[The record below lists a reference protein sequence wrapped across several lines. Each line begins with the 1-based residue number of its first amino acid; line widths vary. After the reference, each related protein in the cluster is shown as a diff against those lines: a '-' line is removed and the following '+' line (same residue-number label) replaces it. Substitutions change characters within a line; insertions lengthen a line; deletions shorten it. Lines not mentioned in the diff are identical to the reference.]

1 METILTTLC
10 HYLTNLTS
18 ITLVWCMKMIQSP
31 PQKYNP
37 KEVDEK
43 IQKFWRE
50 KNIFK
55 KSIEQR
61 KGCKP
66 YVFLEGPPTA
76 NGLPHPGHVLTRV
89 MKDLILRYEAMN
101 GHYILRKAGWDTH
114 GLPVE
119 IEVEKKLGLED
130 KQAIETYGV
139 AKFNEECK
147 KSVFRYEHAWV
158 EMTNR
163 IAFWLDM
170 DNPYITLKNE
180 YIESVWW
187 SLQQAWKKKLLYR
200 GHKVVPY
207 CPRCGTALSTHEIS
221 QGYKVVEDP
230 SIFVKFKI
238 KNEEGYFLAW
248 TTTPWTLISNVAL
261 AVHPKEP
268 YIKIRSKGEE
278 LILAEQ
284 RAAILL
290 KGQEYE
296 VLDRFTGKELE
307 HKEYE
312 PLFPYASPDK
322 KAFYV
327 VIADFVTMEDG
338 TGIVH
343 IAPAFGE
350 DDYNV
355 GRAYDLPVVQ
365 LVKLDGTFPEE
376 VTLWRGQFVKDADPS
391 IIQSLEERGLLA
403 GTKKHSHEYPFCWR
417 CDSPLL
423 YYAMESWFIAMSKVQ
438 ESLVKNN
445 NQITWYPPHLQQG
458 RFGDF
463 IREVKDWALSRDR
476 YWGTPLPIWTCTN
489 KKCNHIL
496 CIGSVQELRE
506 LSESFPEN
514 YDLHKPFV
522 DELIVK
528 CPKCKTRMMRE
539 KEVIDCW
546 YDSGSSFF
554 AQWHYP
560 FENKELFKENFPID
574 FISEALDQTRGW
586 FYSLLAISTFLF
598 DKNPYKTVLTL
609 GLVLDKDNQ
618 KMSKSKKNYVDP
630 TIILD
635 HEGADALRWYLISA
649 NAPWMSTRFYEEA
662 VKDTLGKFLLTFW
675 NSYVFF
681 TTYAVLDTF
690 DPKKEHILPADRGLL
705 DKWIY
710 SRFNKLIRDVQ
721 GYMKDF
727 ETHKAARAIESF
739 MIDDFSNWYLRRSRK
754 RLWVEERTSDK
765 VSGYLT
771 MYEIFVGLSQL
782 LAPFIPFI
790 TEEIYQN
797 LRTSEMPES
806 VHLCDYLTVDKK
818 AIDEDLERGMNQI
831 RALVESGRALRSK
844 INIKGRY
851 PLQSASIVCSKETE
865 KSTKPLLD
873 LLEEELN
880 VKTIN
885 YARDTTAFMTKTV
898 KPKYSHLGPKYKEKA
913 KSITQVLS
921 TQDTHQLYQQLQ
933 KKKEVIITLGAEK
946 IHLTAEDFEIVEHEK
961 EQFAKAT
968 VQDITLFLDTTM
980 TPALEA
986 EGLARELIRR
996 IQSMRKELNLD
1007 VEDRIITEIALDTL
1021 KRTALQDWIGH
1032 IKEETRSKTVSFV
1045 EKPTGTLLKKWMI
1058 DELAVDIGIR
1068 K

>member
-1 METILTTLC
+1 
-10 HYLTNLTS
+10 
-18 ITLVWCMKMIQSP
+18 MIQSP
-31 PQKYNP
+31 QQKYNP
-37 KEVDEK
+37 KEVEERV
-43 IQKFWRE
+43 QKFWQGN
-50 KNIFK
+50 NIFK
-55 KSIEQR
+55 KSIEKR

-89 MKDLILRYEAMN
+89 MKDLILRYETMN

-130 KQAIETYGV
+130 KQAIENYGV

-158 EMTNR
+158 EMTQR

-187 SLQQAWKKKLLYR
+187 SLQQAWRKKLLYR

-221 QGYKVVEDP
+221 QGYKVIEDP
-230 SIFVKFKI
+230 SIFVKFKM
-238 KNEEGYFLAW
+238 KNDEGYFLAW

-268 YIKIRSKGEE
+268 YIKIRLNGEV

-290 KGQEYE
+290 KDQEYE
-296 VLDRFTGKELE
+296 ILDRFIGEKMEY
-307 HKEYE
+307 KEYE
-312 PLFPYASPDK
+312 PLFRYSSPEK
-322 KAFYV
+322 KAWYV
-327 VIADFVTMEDG
+327 VLADFVTMEDG

-350 DDYNV
+350 DDYTV
-355 GRAYDLPVVQ
+355 GRVYDLPIVQ

-376 VTLWRGQFVKDADPS
+376 VTLWRGQFVKDADPN
-391 IIQSLEERGLLA
+391 IIQYLEEHGLLS

-417 CDSPLL
+417 CDSPLI
-423 YYAMESWFIAMSKVQ
+423 YYAMESWFIAMSKIQ

-445 NQITWYPPHLQQG
+445 NQITWYPSHLQQG

-463 IREVKDWALSRDR
+463 IRDVKDWALSRDR

-489 KKCNHIL
+489 KKCHHIL

-506 LSESFPEN
+506 LSESFPES

-522 DELIVK
+522 DELKVK
-528 CPKCKTRMMRE
+528 CPKCNARMIRE

-598 DKNPYKTVLTL
+598 NKNPYKTVLTL
-609 GLVLDKDNQ
+609 GLVLDKENQ

-675 NSYVFF
+675 NSYIFF
-681 TTYAVLDTF
+681 TTYAVLDKF
-690 DPKKEHILPADRGLL
+690 DPKKESNSSPKRELL
-705 DKWIY
+705 DRWIW
-710 SRFNKLIRDVQ
+710 SRFNKLIREITEH
-721 GYMKDF
+721 MNDF
-727 ETHKAARAIESF
+727 ETHKAARAIENF
-739 MIDDFSNWYLRRSRK
+739 VIDDFSNWYLRRSRK
-754 RLWVEERTSDK
+754 RLWMEERTDDK
-765 VSGYLT
+765 LSGYFT
-771 MYEIFVGLSQL
+771 MYEIFIGLSQL

-790 TEEIYQN
+790 CEEIYQN
-797 LRTSEMPES
+797 LKTTDMAES
-806 VHLCDYLTVDKK
+806 VHLCDYLTIDEK
-818 AIDEDLERGMNQI
+818 AIDENLEQGMNRI
-831 RALVESGRALRSK
+831 RSLVESGRALRSK

-851 PLQSASIVCSKETE
+851 PLQSASIVCTKEIE

-873 LLEEELN
+873 LLKEELN

-885 YARDTTAFMTKTV
+885 YAQDTIAFMTKTV
-898 KPKYSHLGPKYKEKA
+898 KPNYAHLGPKYKEKA
-913 KSITQVLS
+913 KSIVQILS
-921 TQDTHQLYQQLQ
+921 TKDTHQLYQQLQ
-933 KKKEVIITLGAEK
+933 KKKEVIFTVGAEK
-946 IHLTAEDFEIVEHEK
+946 IRLTPEDFEIAEHEK
-961 EQFAKAT
+961 EHFAKAT
-968 VQDITLFLDTTM
+968 VQDIILFLDTTL
-980 TPALEA
+980 TPMLEA
-986 EGLARELIRR
+986 EGLAREIIRR
-996 IQSMRKELNLD
+996 IQSMRKELNLH
-1007 VEDRIITEIALDTL
+1007 VEDRIQTEIALDKL
-1021 KRTALQDWIGH
+1021 KTTALQDWVDY
-1032 IKEETRSKTVSFV
+1032 IKEETRSKIVSFV
-1045 EKPTGTLLKKWMI
+1045 DKPTGTLLKKWMI

>member
-1 METILTTLC
+1 
-10 HYLTNLTS
+10 
-18 ITLVWCMKMIQSP
+18 MIESP
-31 PQKYNP
+31 QQKYNP
-37 KEVDEK
+37 KEVEER
-43 IQKFWRE
+43 IQKFWYDHT
-50 KNIFK
+50 IFK

-61 KGCKP
+61 KGCPP
-66 YVFLEGPPTA
+66 YIFLEGPPTA

-89 MKDLILRYEAMN
+89 MKDLILRYQTMN

-158 EMTNR
+158 EMTQR

-170 DNPYITLKNE
+170 DDPYITLKNE

-207 CPRCGTALSTHEIS
+207 CPRCGTVLSTHEIS

-261 AVHPKEP
+261 AVHPKEH
-268 YIKIRSKGEE
+268 YLKIRSKGEI

-284 RAAILL
+284 RVAALL

-296 VLDRFTGKELE
+296 VLDRYTGKELE

-312 PLFPYASPDK
+312 PLFTYSIPEK
-322 KAFYV
+322 KAWYV
-327 VIADFVTMEDG
+327 VLADFVTMEDG

-350 DDYNV
+350 DDYNI
-355 GRAYDLPVVQ
+355 GRVYDLPVVQ
-365 LVKLDGTFPEE
+365 LVKLDGTFPDE
-376 VTLWRGQFVKDADPS
+376 VTLWRGQFVKDADPN
-391 IIQSLEERGLLA
+391 IIQYLEQRGLLA

-438 ESLVKNN
+438 QSLVKNN
-445 NQITWYPPHLQQG
+445 NQIAWYPPHLQQG

-463 IREVKDWALSRDR
+463 IRDVKDWALSRDR

-489 KKCNHIL
+489 KKCHHII
-496 CIGSVQELRE
+496 CVGSVQELRDI
-506 LSESFPEN
+506 SESFPEK

-522 DELIVK
+522 DDLVVK
-528 CPKCKTRMMRE
+528 CPKCHGRMIRE

-546 YDSGSSFF
+546 YDSGSAFF

-598 DKNPYKTVLTL
+598 DKTSYKTVLTL

-675 NSYVFF
+675 NSYNFF
-681 TTYAVLDTF
+681 ATYAILDTF
-690 DPKKEHILPADRGLL
+690 DPMNGRVPLSKRGLL
-705 DKWIY
+705 DQWIV
-710 SRFNKLIRDVQ
+710 SRFNNLTRIVQ
-721 GYMKDF
+721 NYMKEF
-727 ETHKAARAIESF
+727 ESHKAARAIEDF
-739 MIDDFSNWYLRRSRK
+739 VIDDFSNWYLRRSRK
-754 RLWVEERTSDK
+754 RLWSEEKTSDK
-765 VSGYLT
+765 LSGYQT
-771 MYEIFVGLSQL
+771 MYEIFIELSQL

-790 TEEIYQN
+790 TEEVYLN
-797 LRTSEMPES
+797 LKTAEMPES
-806 VHLCDYLTVDKK
+806 VHLCEYPAVDTS
-818 AIDEDLERGMNQI
+818 AINDDLETGMEQI

-844 INIKGRY
+844 INIKGRH
-851 PLQSASIVCSKETE
+851 PLPAAYIVCSKEIE
-865 KSTKPLLD
+865 KSTKPLLE
-873 LLEEELN
+873 LIKEELN
-880 VKTIN
+880 VKTVT
-885 YARDTTAFMTKTV
+885 YARDTTAFLVKTV

-913 KSITQVLS
+913 KHITQALES
-921 TQDTHQLYQQLQ
+921 QDTHVLYEQLL
-933 KKKEVIITLGAEK
+933 KKKEVIIVVDGEK
-946 IHLTAEDFEIVEHEK
+946 IRLTSNDFETVEHEK
-961 EQFAKAT
+961 KQYAKAT
-968 VQDITLFLDTTM
+968 IQDVTLFLDTTI

-996 IQSMRKELNLD
+996 IQSMRKEVNLA
-1007 VEDRIITEIALDTL
+1007 VEDRIVTEIGLDAAKQEALE
-1021 KRTALQDWIGH
+1021 DWKDH

-1045 EKPTGTLLKKWMI
+1045 DTPTGILRKKWMI
-1058 DELAVDIGIR
+1058 DELSVDIGIR

>member
-1 METILTTLC
+1 
-10 HYLTNLTS
+10 
-18 ITLVWCMKMIQSP
+18 MIQSP
-31 PQKYNP
+31 SQKYNP
-37 KEVDEK
+37 KEVEER
-43 IQKFWRE
+43 IQNFWKE
-50 KNIFK
+50 NHIFK
-55 KSIEQR
+55 KSIESR
-61 KGCKP
+61 KGCPP

-89 MKDLILRYEAMN
+89 MKDLILRYETMN

-130 KQAIETYGV
+130 KQAIEHYGI

-158 EMTNR
+158 EMTQR

-170 DNPYITLKNE
+170 DNPYITLKND

-187 SLQQAWKKKLLYR
+187 SLQQAWNKKLLYR

-221 QGYKVVEDP
+221 QGYKMIEDP
-230 SIFVKFKI
+230 SIFVKFKR
-238 KNEEGYFLAW
+238 KNKEEYFLAW

-261 AVHPKEP
+261 AVHPTEP
-268 YIKIRSKGEE
+268 YIKIRLNGEV
-278 LILAEQ
+278 LILAEE
-284 RAAILL
+284 RAATLL

-296 VLDRFTGKELE
+296 MLDRFIGKDLE
-307 HKEYE
+307 HMQYE
-312 PLFPYASPDK
+312 PLFSYITPEK
-322 KAFYV
+322 KAWFV
-327 VIADFVTMEDG
+327 VLADFVTMEDG

-355 GRAYDLPVVQ
+355 GRAYDLPIVQ

-376 VTLWRGQFVKDADPS
+376 VTLWHGQFVKDADPS
-391 IIQSLEERGLLA
+391 IIQYLEERGLLA

-438 ESLVKNN
+438 ESLVRNN
-445 NQITWYPPHLQQG
+445 NEIAWYPPHLQQG

-463 IREVKDWALSRDR
+463 IRDVKDWALSRDR

-489 KKCNHIL
+489 KDCQHIE
-496 CIGSVQELRE
+496 CIGSVQQLRD
-506 LSESFPEN
+506 LSESFPEE

-522 DELIVK
+522 DNLVIR
-528 CPKCKTRMMRE
+528 CPKCTQPMIRE
-539 KEVIDCW
+539 NEVIDCW

-560 FENKELFKENFPID
+560 FENKDKFNQNFPID

-598 DKNPYKTVLTL
+598 DKHPYKTVLTL

-675 NSYVFF
+675 NSYNFF
-681 TTYAVLDTF
+681 TTYAVLDSF
-690 DPKKEHILPADRGLL
+690 DATQTKIPLRKRGSLDR
-705 DKWIY
+705 WIH
-710 SRFNKLIRDVQ
+710 SRFNQLIRDVQ
-721 GYMKDF
+721 INMKAF
-727 ETHKAARAIESF
+727 ETHKAARAIEAF
-739 MIDDFSNWYLRRSRK
+739 VITDFSNWYLRRSRK
-754 RLWVEERTSDK
+754 RLWVEERTPDK
-765 VSGYLT
+765 LSGYLT
-771 MYEIFVGLSQL
+771 MYEVFVGLSQL

-790 TEEIYQN
+790 TEEMYLN
-797 LRTSEMPES
+797 LKRADMPES
-806 VHLCDYLTVDKK
+806 VHLCDYPTFDEN
-818 AIDEDLERGMNQI
+818 AIDRDLERGMEHI
-831 RALVESGRALRSK
+831 RALVEAGRALRSK
-844 INIKGRY
+844 GNIKGRQ
-851 PLQSASIVCSKETE
+851 PLPSAAIVCSAEIETLTQ
-865 KSTKPLLD
+865 S
-873 LLEEELN
+873 LLELMKEELN
-880 VKTIN
+880 VKTIG
-885 YARDTTAFMTKTV
+885 YEHDTTLFMTKTL
-898 KPKYSHLGPKYKEKA
+898 KPKVSHLGPKYKQKA
-913 KSITQVLS
+913 KDIVQMLE
-921 TQDTHQLYQQLQ
+921 TQDMHRLYQQLMNQ
-933 KKKEVIITLGAEK
+933 NEIVLPVGSEEIR
-946 IHLTAEDFEIVEHEK
+946 LTIDDFEVVEEVKNHYAKAIVE
-961 EQFAKAT
+961 
-968 VQDITLFLDTTM
+968 DMTLFIDTTV
-980 TPALEA
+980 TVELEA
-986 EGLARELIRR
+986 EGLAREFIRR
-996 IQSMRKELNLD
+996 IQSMRKELNLA
-1007 VEDRIITEIALDTL
+1007 VEDRIVTEIAFDKK
-1021 KRTALQDWIGH
+1021 KRISLERWKDH
-1032 IKEETRSKTVSFV
+1032 IKEETRSKAVTFV
-1045 EKPTGTLLKKWMI
+1045 DKPTGMLLKQWVI
-1058 DELAVDIGIR
+1058 DDVKVDIGIR
-1068 K
+1068 T

>member
-1 METILTTLC
+1 MQ
-10 HYLTNLTS
+10 
-18 ITLVWCMKMIQSP
+18 MIQSP
-31 PQKYNP
+31 SQKYNP
-37 KEVDEK
+37 KEVEER
-43 IQKFWRE
+43 IQNFWKE
-50 KNIFK
+50 NHIFK
-55 KSIEQR
+55 KSIESR
-61 KGCKP
+61 KGCPP

-89 MKDLILRYEAMN
+89 MKDLILRYETMN

-130 KQAIETYGV
+130 KQAIEHYGI

-158 EMTNR
+158 EMTQR

-170 DNPYITLKNE
+170 DNPYITLKND

-187 SLQQAWKKKLLYR
+187 SLQQAWNKKLLYR

-221 QGYKVVEDP
+221 QGYKMIEDP
-230 SIFVKFKI
+230 SIFVKFKR
-238 KNEEGYFLAW
+238 KNKEEYFLAW

-261 AVHPKEP
+261 AVHPTEP
-268 YIKIRSKGEE
+268 YIKIRLNGEV
-278 LILAEQ
+278 LILAEE
-284 RAAILL
+284 RAATLL

-296 VLDRFTGKELE
+296 MLDRFIGKDLE
-307 HKEYE
+307 HMQYE
-312 PLFPYASPDK
+312 PLFSYITPEK
-322 KAFYV
+322 KAWFV
-327 VIADFVTMEDG
+327 VLADFVTMEDG

-355 GRAYDLPVVQ
+355 GRAYDLPIVQ

-391 IIQSLEERGLLA
+391 IIQYLEERGLLA

-438 ESLVKNN
+438 ESLVRNN
-445 NQITWYPPHLQQG
+445 NEIAWYPPHLQQG

-463 IREVKDWALSRDR
+463 IRDVKDWALSRDR

-489 KKCNHIL
+489 KDCQHIE
-496 CIGSVQELRE
+496 CIGSVQQLRD
-506 LSESFPEN
+506 LSESFPEE

-522 DELIVK
+522 DNLVIR
-528 CPKCKTRMMRE
+528 CPKCTQPMIRE
-539 KEVIDCW
+539 NEVIDCW

-560 FENKELFKENFPID
+560 FENKDKFKQNFPID

-598 DKNPYKTVLTL
+598 DKHPYKTVLTL

-675 NSYVFF
+675 NSYNFF
-681 TTYAVLDTF
+681 TTYAVLDSF
-690 DPKKEHILPADRGLL
+690 DATQTKIPLRKRGSLDR
-705 DKWIY
+705 WIH
-710 SRFNKLIRDVQ
+710 SRFNQLIRDVQ
-721 GYMKDF
+721 INMKAF
-727 ETHKAARAIESF
+727 ETHKAARAIEAF
-739 MIDDFSNWYLRRSRK
+739 VITDFSNWYLRRSRK
-754 RLWVEERTSDK
+754 RLWVEERTPDK
-765 VSGYLT
+765 LSGYLT
-771 MYEIFVGLSQL
+771 MYEVFVGLSQL

-790 TEEIYQN
+790 TEEMYLN
-797 LRTSEMPES
+797 LKRADMPES
-806 VHLCDYLTVDKK
+806 VHLCDYPTFDEN
-818 AIDEDLERGMNQI
+818 AIDRDLERGMEHI
-831 RALVESGRALRSK
+831 RALVEAGRALRSK
-844 INIKGRY
+844 GNIKGRQ
-851 PLQSASIVCSKETE
+851 PLPSAAIVCSAEIETLTQ
-865 KSTKPLLD
+865 S
-873 LLEEELN
+873 LLELMKEELN
-880 VKTIN
+880 VKTIG
-885 YARDTTAFMTKTV
+885 YEHDTTLFMTKTL
-898 KPKYSHLGPKYKEKA
+898 KPKVSHLGPKYKQKA
-913 KSITQVLS
+913 KDIVQVLE
-921 TQDTHQLYQQLQ
+921 TQDMHRLYQQLMNQ
-933 KKKEVIITLGAEK
+933 NEIVLPVGSEEIR
-946 IHLTAEDFEIVEHEK
+946 LTIDDFEVVEEVKNHYAKAIVE
-961 EQFAKAT
+961 
-968 VQDITLFLDTTM
+968 DMTLFIDTTV
-980 TPALEA
+980 TVELEA
-986 EGLARELIRR
+986 EGLAREFIRR
-996 IQSMRKELNLD
+996 IQSMRKELNLA
-1007 VEDRIITEIALDTL
+1007 VEDRIVTEIAFDKK
-1021 KRTALQDWIGH
+1021 KRISLERWKDH
-1032 IKEETRSKTVSFV
+1032 IKEETRSKAVTFV
-1045 EKPTGTLLKKWMI
+1045 DKPTGMLLKQWVI
-1058 DELAVDIGIR
+1058 DDVKVDIGIR
-1068 K
+1068 T

>member
-1 METILTTLC
+1 
-10 HYLTNLTS
+10 
-18 ITLVWCMKMIQSP
+18 MIQTP
-31 PQKYNP
+31 QQKYSP
-37 KEVDEK
+37 KDVEER
-43 IQKFWRE
+43 IRKFWKENR
-50 KNIFK
+50 IFE
-55 KSIEQR
+55 KSIKQREQS
-61 KGCKP
+61 P
-66 YVFLEGPPTA
+66 SYVFLEGPPTA

-89 MKDLILRYEAMN
+89 MKDLILRYETMN

-130 KQAIETYGV
+130 KQAIESYGI

-158 EMTNR
+158 EMTQR
-163 IAFWLDM
+163 IGFWLDM

-187 SLQQAWKKKLLYR
+187 SLQQAWKNKLLYR

-230 SIFVKFKI
+230 SIFIKFKI
-238 KNEEGYFLAW
+238 KNKEEYFLAW

-268 YIKIRSKGEE
+268 YIKIRLNGEV
-278 LILAEQ
+278 LILAEE
-284 RAAILL
+284 RAATLL

-296 VLDRFTGKELE
+296 LLDRFTGKDLE
-307 HKEYE
+307 HMDYE
-312 PLFPYASPDK
+312 PLFSYTTPEK
-322 KAFYV
+322 KAWYV
-327 VIADFVTMEDG
+327 VVADFVTMEDG

-350 DDYNV
+350 DDYNI

-391 IIQSLEERGLLA
+391 IIQYLKERGLLA
-403 GTKKHSHEYPFCWR
+403 GTKTHSHEYPFCWR

-438 ESLVKNN
+438 ESLVRNN
-445 NQITWYPPHLQQG
+445 NQIAWYPPHLQQG

-489 KKCNHIL
+489 KDCHHMV
-496 CIGSVQELRE
+496 CIGSVQELRD
-506 LSESFPEN
+506 LTESFPKE

-522 DELIVK
+522 DELVIR
-528 CPKCKTRMMRE
+528 CPKCKQRMIRE
-539 KEVIDCW
+539 NEVIDCW

-560 FENKELFKENFPID
+560 FENKELFEENFPID

-675 NSYVFF
+675 NSYNFF
-681 TTYAVLDTF
+681 TTYAVLDAF
-690 DPKKEHILPADRGLL
+690 DSKQKKVSSKKRGLL
-705 DKWIY
+705 DLWIY
-710 SRFNKLIRDVQ
+710 SRFNKLVQDVQ
-721 GYMKDF
+721 RFMKSF
-727 ETHKAARAIESF
+727 ETHKAARAIEGF
-739 MIDDFSNWYLRRSRK
+739 IIDDFSNWYLRRSRK
-754 RLWVEERTSDK
+754 RLWVEEKTPDK
-765 VSGYLT
+765 LSGYFT

-790 TEEIYQN
+790 SEEIYQN
-797 LRTSEMPES
+797 LRTADMPES
-806 VHLCDYLTVDKK
+806 VHLCDYPCVDDK
-818 AIDEDLERGMNQI
+818 AIDEDLEKGMERI
-831 RALVESGRALRSK
+831 RTLVEAGRALRAKS
-844 INIKGRY
+844 NVKGRQ
-851 PLQSASIVCSKETE
+851 PLPAASIVCSKEIE
-865 KSTKPLLD
+865 QSTRL
-873 LLEEELN
+873 LLELVKEELN
-880 VKTIN
+880 VKTIG
-885 YARDTTAFMTKTV
+885 YERDTARFMVKTV
-898 KPKYSHLGPKYKEKA
+898 KPKFSQLGPKFKQKA
-913 KSITQVLS
+913 KDIVHLLETK
-921 TQDTHQLYQQLQ
+921 DMHRLYQELET
-933 KKKEVIITLGAEK
+933 KKEIVLTVGSEDIR
-946 IHLTAEDFEIVEHEK
+946 LTADDFEVFEQEK
-961 EQFAKAT
+961 GRYVKAT
-968 VQDITLFLDTTM
+968 IDDMTLFLDTAVT
-980 TPALEA
+980 ASLEA
-986 EGLARELIRR
+986 EGLAREIIRR
-996 IQSMRKELNLD
+996 IQSMRKELNLAVD
-1007 VEDRIITEIALDTL
+1007 DRIVTEISLESEKQGTL
-1021 KRTALQDWIGH
+1021 EEWKKH
-1032 IKEETRSKTVSFV
+1032 IQEETRSKTVSFV
-1045 EKPTGTLLKKWMI
+1045 KTPTGALLKHWVI
-1058 DELAVDIGIR
+1058 DDIKIDIGIR
-1068 K
+1068 TEKSTLIPANKV